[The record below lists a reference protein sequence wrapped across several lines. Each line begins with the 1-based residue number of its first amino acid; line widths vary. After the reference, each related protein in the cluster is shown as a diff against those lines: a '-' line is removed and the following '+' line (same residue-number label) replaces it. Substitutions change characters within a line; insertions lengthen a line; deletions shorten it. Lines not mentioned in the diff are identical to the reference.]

1 MKEQIKAPEKI
12 QLSEKELANLSDAE
26 FKTLVIRMLTEMVE
40 YGHKIEEDVKA
51 MQSEMKENIKETNS
65 EEKETRNQN
74 SGSDQKKNIHIRPEQ
89 NEETRIKKMRR
100 RLGTYRTTLN
110 ITTFES

>member
-1 MKEQIKAPEKI
+1 MTESQPTAEQ
-12 QLSEKELANLSDAE
+12 S
-26 FKTLVIRMLTEMVE
+26 TLFPPGPHSRIWPQ
-40 YGHKIEEDVKA
+40 IEEKVKA
-51 MQSEMKENIKETNS
+51 IKSEIKGTNS

-110 ITTFES
+110 IPTSKS